1 MVSTGIVNMNIMKNL
16 SFVALLATSTII
28 LSGCDHGLDRNLD
41 FSSEAKLKSSLANI
55 DSDSKPEEKS
65 IFQEH
70 LPNEIAS
77 RLISSDNQQQK
88 SVPARALL
96 VALLDKKISLSEIEL
111 SDLQKEK
118 ESEIASLT
126 TQLENAKKDND
137 ENQKIMGWLEQIK
150 ITDLTH
156 KIVNNFFT
164 GTAYELSFKVN
175 NGSPINLSHIK
186 VNATLSEEGS
196 SDTLADSTVFVNFSD
211 GLAAGK
217 TAKVSVNPGGAFGH
231 EGGWDKLSVRK
242 ASNPIIKV
250 NLWSVTDFN
259 NGTSTV
265 SDGFMSSIKV
275 NSLEIKLKESEEHY
289 QQQITS
295 LQTTLETLKQQKA
308 IVEKSEKPLAKV
320 DDNLIVALLTEPIQA
335 VAPEPSENTS
345 STSTQRNFTSCTNQC
360 VNGNCLRTFPDGSQ
374 ERWQAP
380 RKYDPFSGDWKWDTS
395 GCGN

>member
-1 MVSTGIVNMNIMKNL
+1 MSIIKNL

-28 LSGCDHGLDRNLD
+28 LSGCDHGLDRSLD
-41 FSSEAKLKSSLANI
+41 FSNEAKLKSSLANI
-55 DSDSKPEEKS
+55 HSDSKPEEKS
-65 IFQEH
+65 IFQEY

-118 ESEIASLT
+118 ESETAFLT

-150 ITDLTH
+150 ITNLTH
-156 KIVNNFFT
+156 KVVNDFFT
-164 GTAYELSFKVN
+164 GTAYELNFQVN

-186 VNATLSEEGS
+186 VNATLSAEGEN
-196 SDTLADSTVFVNFSD
+196 DNLADSTVFVNFSD
-211 GLAAGK
+211 GLVAGK
-217 TAKVSVNPGGAFGH
+217 TAKVSVNPGGTFGRD
-231 EGGWDKLSVRK
+231 GGWSKLSVRK

-250 NLWSVTDFN
+250 SLWSVTDFN

-265 SDGFMSSIKV
+265 IDGFMSSIKA
-275 NSLEIKLKESEEHY
+275 NSLEIKLQESEETY
-289 QQQITS
+289 RQQIVNS
-295 LQTTLETLKQQKA
+295 QAMLEKLKQQKA
-308 IVEKSEKPLAKV
+308 IVEKTEKALPKV
-320 DDNLIVALLTEPIQA
+320 DEKLIISLLTEPVQD
-335 VAPEPSENTS
+335 VLPEPSGNTS
-345 STSTQRNFTSCTNQC
+345 SASTQRNFTSCTNQC